1 MRRLIIPLTV
11 CAFLLAPLP
20 AVAQSASEAP
30 AAKAQQVELPRK
42 VRILVQRGLA
52 ALGFDPGPADGLF
65 ARKTRE
71 AIWNWQKAK
80 GLDTTGYLTQAE
92 AEALAA
98 VGAEAGGKPG
108 REAGSPGKR
117 RRGGREARTHQSP
130 GMPRNRILY
139 TPRCGAQKAPGG
151 CWRELSSPANCNVWV
166 NWYHPKRGSHARG
179 ETVTWSGECARE
191 RSVLDGLAHGRGTL
205 KAGDWSMTG
214 EYVNGKRHGRWV
226 IQFPR
231 GDVSAGPYV
240 DGKLHGRWVQR
251 GFGGGVIERSYVDGK
266 IHGRFVMRRPDGS
279 VGSEGPYVDG
289 KRHGR
294 WVIRYSRSHVDE
306 GPYVDDKRHGRWVE
320 RYPDGD
326 VHEGLYV
333 DDKKHGRWVIRRP
346 DGTSK
351 VWEYRNGDLVP

>member
-1 MRRLIIPLTV
+1 MQRLIIPLTV
-11 CAFLLAPLP
+11 CAFLLATLP

-30 AAKAQQVELPRK
+30 AAKAQEVELPRK

-117 RRGGREARTHQSP
+117 RRGGREARTHQAP
-130 GMPRNRILY
+130 GVPRNRILY
-139 TPRCGAQKAPGG
+139 TPACGAEKAPGG
-151 CWRELSSPANCNVWV
+151 CWRELSSPANCNVWI
-166 NWYHPKRGSHARG
+166 NRYHPKRGIYARG
-179 ETVTWSGECARE
+179 ETITWSGECARE

-205 KAGDWSMTG
+205 KAGGRSDTG
-214 EYVNGKRHGRWV
+214 EYVNGKRRGRWV
-226 IQFPR
+226 LRFPKGR
-231 GDVSAGPYV
+231 MWEGPYV
-240 DGKLHGRWVQR
+240 DGKMHGRWVFR
-251 GFGGGVIERSYVDGK
+251 GPEGRMWEVLYVDGK
-266 IHGRFVMRRPDGS
+266 RHGRYVGRTSDGNVYGGLYVDGKRHGQWVIRYSRRH
-279 VGSEGPYVDG
+279 VQEGIYVDG

-294 WVIRYSRSHVDE
+294 WVERFRGTVYE
-306 GPYVDDKRHGRWVE
+306 GPYVDG
-320 RYPDGD
+320 
-326 VHEGLYV
+326 
-333 DDKKHGRWVIRRP
+333 KKHGRWVTRRP
-346 DGTSK
+346 DGTSEVEVYRDGKK
-351 VWEYRNGDLVP
+351 VP